1 MELGTWTIE
10 GRPSIQ
16 DRLEQLL
23 KDMQD
28 WQLEARTLDEAIHYS
43 CLRTYIEGY
52 MVKCHLIKNEEI
64 PEDIMKLT
72 EENKK

>member
-1 MELGTWTIE
+1 MELGTWTI
-10 GRPSIQ
+10 GDRPSIK

-23 KDMQD
+23 KDFED
-28 WQLEARTLDEAIHYS
+28 WQLDARTLDEAIHYQ

-64 PEDIMKLT
+64 PEDLKKIS
-72 EENKK
+72 EENK